1 MIVLDASALIALLD
15 DHDVHHEW
23 ALQMFIDTVSEDLS
37 MSVLNF
43 SEALVHPVK
52 AGRSKEF
59 LDGVQGLE
67 LTVHGVDSED
77 ALSLS
82 TMRATSGLR
91 MPDVIAV
98 NLALRLDAVLATTD
112 RSLGKAAKA
121 AAVRVLQPIGQ
132 N

>member
-15 DHDVHHEW
+15 DHDVHHDW

-37 MSVLNF
+37 ISVLNF

-59 LDGVQGLE
+59 LDGIQGLG

-77 ALSLS
+77 ASSLA
-82 TMRATSGLR
+82 TMKATSGLR

-98 NLALRLDAVLATTD
+98 NLALRLGAVLATTD
-112 RSLGKAAKA
+112 RSLGKAAEEASVKV
-121 AAVRVLQPIGQ
+121 VRPVG
-132 N
+132 

>member
-1 MIVLDASALIALLD
+1 MIVLNASTLIALLD
-15 DHDVHHEW
+15 DHDVHHDW

-37 MSVLNF
+37 ISVLNF

-59 LDGVQGLE
+59 LESLQGLG

-77 ALSLS
+77 ASSLA

-98 NLALRLDAVLATTD
+98 NLALRLDAALATTD
-112 RSLGKAAKA
+112 RSLGQAARD
-121 AAVRVLQPIGQ
+121 AAVRVLQPA
-132 N
+132 